1 MSDEQDRGA
10 SLRATMV
17 RRLADARDLGD
28 PRVCAAMLQV
38 PRHMFLPGVGLD
50 EAYADNA
57 VVTRYRDGLPVSS
70 ASQPAI
76 VAVMLEQLN
85 PPIGGSVLEI
95 GAGTG
100 YNAALLAALVGPS
113 GRVVTIDIDPEVA
126 AEATHHLSKAGVAN
140 VEVIC
145 GDGASGWPERAPYD
159 AIIVTAGASDLSPE
173 WLSQLAPAGRLV
185 VPLSI
190 RGVQHCV
197 TFVRADCHLRSA
209 AVCEAGF
216 MPLTGTMANA
226 DIRLAV
232 PGHPGVHVIAAPGT
246 QVDAELI
253 AGGLDARKPAVPLGI
268 TASEV
273 EAFGSLRRWLAFRDR
288 AAAALLYSG
297 PEDGARRSGVP
308 PVVEIAIGGN
318 VQLSS
323 PCLLGAAGFA
333 VLDVVRRGSGACGS
347 GQVSMLELAVRACGF
362 ADDEVTRL
370 AELVKTWDAAKRP
383 GADRLQIDAY
393 PSGAAVPEAGGTVHS
408 ARHMS
413 FVVSSW

>member
-1 MSDEQDRGA
+1 MWR
-10 SLRATMV
+10 TKMV
-17 RRLADARDLGD
+17 ERLAEERGLTD

-38 PRHMFLPGVGLD
+38 PRHVFLPGVDLA

-57 VVTRYRDGLPVSS
+57 VVTRYREGLPVSS

-100 YNAALLAALVGPS
+100 YNAALLSALVGPS
-113 GRVVTIDIDPEVA
+113 GRVVTIDIDPGVA
-126 AEATHHLSKAGVAN
+126 VEADSHLSEAGAAN

-159 AIIVTAGASDLSPE
+159 AIIVTAGASDLAPE

-190 RGVQHCV
+190 SGVQHCV
-197 TFVRADCHLRSA
+197 TFARADGHLRSV

-216 MPLTGTMANA
+216 MPLTGAMANA

-232 PGHPGVHVIAAPGT
+232 PGHPGVHVVAAPGT
-246 QVDAELI
+246 EVDADLI
-253 AGGLDARKPAVPLGI
+253 AGGLEARGPAVPLGVA
-268 TASEV
+268 ASDF
-273 EAFGSLRRWLAFRDR
+273 EAFGSLRRWLAFRDTV
-288 AAAALLYSG
+288 AASLLYSG
-297 PEDGARRSGVP
+297 PDDGARASGVP
-308 PVVEIAIGGN
+308 PVVEISVGGN

-323 PCLLGAAGFA
+323 PCLLGSAGFA
-333 VLDVVRRGSGACGS
+333 VLDVVRRAAVTGESGP
-347 GQVSMLELAVRACGF
+347 VTMLELAVRSCGS
-362 ADDEVTRL
+362 ADDEATRL
-370 AELVKTWDAAKRP
+370 VAQVKAWDAAGRP
-383 GADRLQIDAY
+383 GADRLHIDAY
-393 PSGAAVPEAGGTVHS
+393 LSGTAMPETDGSVHS
-408 ARHMS
+408 APHMT
-413 FVVSSW
+413 FVVSSG